1 MNSKDETACDK
12 YDLAEDKLKSFTRS
26 AVRTKVMLCLLAGDL
41 NVRSLETELGT
52 RTSTILH
59 TVKDMINENLVAKTS
74 LGYALT
80 NVGRIQAL
88 LLAELMNTITVL
100 DEHQDFWLTHDI
112 SGIPVDLQMKIG
124 MLDQSDMVVG
134 DSMALLKAQ
143 EYFMDKLL
151 ESRKIW
157 GVSPIIIPGYAEAMA
172 IPIQKGAQ
180 VDLILTDTILKIVL
194 KEYRDLM
201 KVLMERDNFRLY
213 RIKDDI
219 KVAFTV
225 TDTDLY
231 MGLFRLDG
239 RYDIGQDLYCVG
251 DGAVA
256 WGLDLFKYYRDLSE
270 PLEKIDLF

>member
-41 NVRSLETELGT
+41 NARSLETELGT
-52 RTSTILH
+52 RASTILH
-59 TVKDMINENLVAKTS
+59 TVKDMIEENVVAKTPQ
-74 LGYALT
+74 GYALT
-80 NVGRIQAL
+80 NVGRIQTL

-100 DEHQDFWLTHDI
+100 DKHQDFWLTHDI

-124 MLDQSDMVVG
+124 MLDQSNVVVG
-134 DSMALLKAQ
+134 DSIALLKAQ
-143 EYFMDKLL
+143 EYFMDKVL

-201 KVLMERDNFRLY
+201 KVLLERDNFRLY
-213 RIKDDI
+213 RINDDI

-225 TDTDLY
+225 TDADLY

-239 RYDIGQDLYCVG
+239 TYDIGQDLYCVG

-270 PLEKIDLF
+270 PLENIDIF

>member
-52 RTSTILH
+52 RASTILH
-59 TVKDMINENLVAKTS
+59 TVKDMIEENVVAKTPQ
-74 LGYALT
+74 GYALT

-124 MLDQSDMVVG
+124 MLDQSDVVVG
-134 DSMALLKAQ
+134 DSIALLKAQ
-143 EYFMDKLL
+143 EYFMNKVL

-225 TDTDLY
+225 TDADLY

-239 RYDIGQDLYCVG
+239 TYDIGQDLYCVG

-270 PLEKIDLF
+270 PLENIDIF

>member
-74 LGYALT
+74 QGYALT

-124 MLDQSDMVVG
+124 MLNQSDVVLG

-143 EYFMDKLL
+143 EYFMDKVL
-151 ESRKIW
+151 ES
-157 GVSPIIIPGYAEAMA
+157 
-172 IPIQKGAQ
+172 
-180 VDLILTDTILKIVL
+180 
-194 KEYRDLM
+194 
-201 KVLMERDNFRLY
+201 
-213 RIKDDI
+213 
-219 KVAFTV
+219 
-225 TDTDLY
+225 
-231 MGLFRLDG
+231 
-239 RYDIGQDLYCVG
+239 
-251 DGAVA
+251 
-256 WGLDLFKYYRDLSE
+256 
-270 PLEKIDLF
+270 

>member
-52 RTSTILH
+52 RASTILH
-59 TVKDMINENLVAKTS
+59 TVKDMIEENVVAKTPQ
-74 LGYALT
+74 GYALT

-124 MLDQSDMVVG
+124 MLDQSDVVVG
-134 DSMALLKAQ
+134 DSIALLKAQ
-143 EYFMDKLL
+143 EYFMNKVL

-194 KEYRDLM
+194 KDYRDLM

-225 TDTDLY
+225 TDADLY

-239 RYDIGQDLYCVG
+239 TYDIGQDLYCVG

-270 PLEKIDLF
+270 PLENIDIF

>member
-1 MNSKDETACDK
+1 MNSKDETVCDK

-74 LGYALT
+74 QGYALT

-88 LLAELMNTITVL
+88 LLAELMNTISVL
-100 DEHQDFWLTHDI
+100 EEHQDFWLTHDI

-143 EYFMDKLL
+143 EYFMDKVLK
-151 ESRKIW
+151 SRKIW

-225 TDTDLY
+225 TDADLY

>member
-1 MNSKDETACDK
+1 
-12 YDLAEDKLKSFTRS
+12 
-26 AVRTKVMLCLLAGDL
+26 
-41 NVRSLETELGT
+41 
-52 RTSTILH
+52 
-59 TVKDMINENLVAKTS
+59 
-74 LGYALT
+74 
-80 NVGRIQAL
+80 
-88 LLAELMNTITVL
+88 
-100 DEHQDFWLTHDI
+100 
-112 SGIPVDLQMKIG
+112 
-124 MLDQSDMVVG
+124 
-134 DSMALLKAQ
+134 
-143 EYFMDKLL
+143 
-151 ESRKIW
+151 
-157 GVSPIIIPGYAEAMA
+157 MA

-225 TDTDLY
+225 TDADLY

-270 PLEKIDLF
+270 PLEKIDLFGDLQF

>member
-26 AVRTKVMLCLLAGDL
+26 AVRTKVILCLLAGDL

-52 RTSTILH
+52 RASTILH
-59 TVKDMINENLVAKTS
+59 TVKDMIEENVVAKTPQ
-74 LGYALT
+74 GYALT

-124 MLDQSDMVVG
+124 MLDQSDVVVG
-134 DSMALLKAQ
+134 DSIALLKAQ
-143 EYFMDKLL
+143 EYFMDKVL
-151 ESRKIW
+151 ESKKIW

-225 TDTDLY
+225 TDADLY

-239 RYDIGQDLYCVG
+239 TYDIGQDLYCVG

-270 PLEKIDLF
+270 PLENIDIF